1 MADLILTELKDGVYT
16 ITLNRA
22 EKLNCINIEMLDLLE
37 ASILKAENNKDI
49 RIVVIKGAG
58 ERAFSTGGDLK
69 VFNNLP
75 ERETMDWIRKGHSI
89 FNMLENL
96 PKPTIAVIKGYA
108 FGGGLELALACDFR
122 LASEKASFRLPEVLH
137 GWPPGWGALTR
148 LALLIGQARAKEM
161 ILLGEAL
168 QAETAY
174 QYGLV
179 TRVVEELKLP
189 IALQGIIETLDAI
202 DADAF
207 AIAKSALQNQNTVQ
221 PSDIAFDALAAVY
234 AKFVKQ
240 RMQNKLDSLSN

>member
-1 MADLILTELKDGVYT
+1 MADLILTELTDGVYT
-16 ITLNRA
+16 VTLNRP
-22 EKLNCINIEMLDLLE
+22 EKLNCINIEMLETLE
-37 ASILKAENNKDI
+37 ASILIAENNKDI
-49 RIVVIKGAG
+49 CIVVIKGAG

-75 ERETMDWIRKGHSI
+75 QRETMDWIRKGHSI
-89 FNMLENL
+89 FNRLENL
-96 PKPTIAVIKGYA
+96 SKPTIAVIKGYA

-122 LASEKASFRLPEVLH
+122 LAAERASFRLPEVLH

-148 LALLIGQARAKEM
+148 LARLIGQARAKEM

-168 QAETAY
+168 RAETAY

-189 IALQGIIETLDAI
+189 KALQGIIETLDAI

-207 AIAKSALQNQNTVQ
+207 AIAKSALQDQNTVQ
-221 PSDIAFDALAAVY
+221 SSGIALDSLAAVY
-234 AKFVKQ
+234 TKFVKPGTL
-240 RMQNKLDSLSN
+240 NKLDSPSN